1 MDYGPETF
9 LARAAGDSMAPRF
22 GDGDYLCVDPDEP
35 AVGGRFVAV
44 RSGANGETD
53 VGLLVEVEGRRPL
66 RALQPGWRE
75 RVLDADNETGIP
87 GVVVFAGERV

>member
-1 MDYGPETF
+1 MDYGPET
-9 LARAAGDSMAPRF
+9 LLVRVAGDSMAARF
-22 GDGDYLCVDPDEP
+22 SDGDYLYVDPEEP
-35 AVGGRFVAV
+35 AVGGRFVAG

-53 VGLLVEVEGRRPL
+53 VRLLVEVEGRRVL

-75 RVLDADNETGIP
+75 RVLDADTETDIL